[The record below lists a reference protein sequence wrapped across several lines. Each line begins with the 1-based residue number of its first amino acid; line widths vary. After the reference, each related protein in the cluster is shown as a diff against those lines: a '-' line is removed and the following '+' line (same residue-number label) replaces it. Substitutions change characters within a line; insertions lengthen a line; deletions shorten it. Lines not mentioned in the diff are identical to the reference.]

1 MLTIVKHSLLHNYFK
16 FLHAFYFN
24 LFKQSLISRSKN
36 YITNH
41 HVSGSCLTQ
50 LYNISLSQQVH
61 LHSLLDLICPSV
73 SKIFQSIFK
82 LLDRICWLTRIPSV
96 KKFSPWSDY
105 LEYKRKVLWT
115 TTKLKDKAIWNA
127 EVVCQFAYMYN
138 YKHLLTA
145 NQKQDI
151 LNALQTGGGSLTIR
165 PSSVQLGGGF
175 LGSLLTSN
183 SCWLGQQPFPPPQ
196 PKRDGGAAPRIGM
209 YQPPLFIGTSQKH
222 PEE

>member
-1 MLTIVKHSLLHNYFK
+1 MRFVNKQPKTPGRQRHWCIFKVINYLANCGRYVISNRFLHWLQNILTCMLTIVKHSLLHNYFK

-105 LEYKRKVLWT
+105 LEYKRKVLRT

-151 LNALQTGGGSLTIR
+151 LNALQTGGGGEVL
-165 PSSVQLGGGF
+165 Q
-175 LGSLLTSN
+175 
-183 SCWLGQQPFPPPQ
+183 
-196 PKRDGGAAPRIGM
+196 
-209 YQPPLFIGTSQKH
+209 
-222 PEE
+222 